1 MGAQIFE
8 YADFSGGDYGRLENW
23 RAPKNSFSAQNM
35 LVYRTGELGVRAGVR
50 NVTPPGVAVGTV
62 LGLGRLPD
70 SLSTAF
76 YVQGTATKIFD
87 AVQGGTLSTA
97 SGALTGTPSVT
108 VHMDDAG
115 HTVYIASSA
124 NGYSLAGT
132 TVTSLNNMPAADAIA
147 LYGDRLAVVPSS
159 AQNTVQFS
167 AAASFNNWTIS
178 AGNAVSITVGDSD
191 PITALLA
198 QRSHLVIF
206 KKTSGIYILSG
217 TPGTNESLRLVS
229 RGTAGPTVSRNAGRT
244 RADDKV
250 WYAATNQQQLSNFD
264 GTNYAMQDN
273 IPVSL
278 YTELAQRVVAPLRL
292 DDQTGAAFLVKANAG
307 VGAANEIWLKAR
319 GIWTRHTFGV
329 TLDAQVASA
338 GVGFPQDGDTTAA
351 RLRYGSMLVLTDGG
365 GAAATPNFYSWVP
378 FLDRPGLE
386 ASPFSTSAERPGD
399 DSAVPVTGSATLAE
413 QRDKD
418 GRDIQVR
425 GVIVDFRSW
434 NTGSATNN
442 HFDLVVNTLNSYES
456 SAPISSATAS
466 FDEAA
471 SQSALAGSV
480 RSKYFSFGDQ
490 GRGGAFNVQLS
501 NVRGVAFQRF
511 RVVTETYPGRV

>member
-1 MGAQIFE
+1 
-8 YADFSGGDYGRLENW
+8 
-23 RAPKNSFSAQNM
+23 M

-307 VGAANEIWLKAR
+307 RGRGKRDLAEGPRHLDPPHVRRDAGRAGGVGRRRLPPGR
-319 GIWTRHTFGV
+319 RHDRRPPPLR
-329 TLDAQVASA
+329 LDAGAHRRWRRRGHPELLLVGPVPRPPRTGGRRHLARPPSA
-338 GVGFPQDGDTTAA
+338 PATTAQC
-351 RLRYGSMLVLTDGG
+351 R
-365 GAAATPNFYSWVP
+365 
-378 FLDRPGLE
+378 
-386 ASPFSTSAERPGD
+386 
-399 DSAVPVTGSATLAE
+399 
-413 QRDKD
+413 
-418 GRDIQVR
+418 
-425 GVIVDFRSW
+425 
-434 NTGSATNN
+434 
-442 HFDLVVNTLNSYES
+442 
-456 SAPISSATAS
+456 
-466 FDEAA
+466 
-471 SQSALAGSV
+471 
-480 RSKYFSFGDQ
+480 
-490 GRGGAFNVQLS
+490 
-501 NVRGVAFQRF
+501 
-511 RVVTETYPGRV
+511 